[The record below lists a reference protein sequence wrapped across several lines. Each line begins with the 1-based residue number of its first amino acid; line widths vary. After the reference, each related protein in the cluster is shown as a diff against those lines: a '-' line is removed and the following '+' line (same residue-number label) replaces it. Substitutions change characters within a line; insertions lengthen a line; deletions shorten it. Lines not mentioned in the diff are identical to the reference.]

1 MIMEDL
7 GHMEDRIFK
16 DRQNRELQ
24 FRARNKAK
32 RRMESEQQPKW
43 ITKGQFAPQVRCQI
57 QFII

>member
-57 QFII
+57 